1 MSSIFTKI
9 INREIEAFF
18 VDEDND
24 NLAFLDIAPLAKGH
38 VLVIPKQETD
48 YIFDL
53 DTIQYLSLWKFTQ
66 KVATAMKKVLPCDR
80 IGVSVIG
87 FEVPHVH
94 VHLVPINNISD
105 LNFENKKLNLTS
117 AEMKKNCTINKF
129 SYLIFLGLLLI
140 YASQPV

>member
-117 AEMKKNCTINKF
+117 AEMKKIAQLIN
-129 SYLIFLGLLLI
+129 SAI
-140 YASQPV
+140 